1 MRPRWRK
8 YLPGWPAVL
17 LVPAVLA
24 VWIMLG
30 IFAPEKGLPGSRGFP
45 FDFAVRWEEYE
56 MNPQLFANLRKHFP
70 QEYSQYSEENLP
82 ILRRPVRGSGFQI
95 SWFLIDLVIALAV
108 AWVLAMI
115 VDRVLFPL
123 ARRRSSK
130 EPDRRESNSSTT
142 RG

>member
-1 MRPRWRK
+1 MRLRWRK

-24 VWIMLG
+24 VWIMLC

-95 SWFLIDLVIALAV
+95 HWFLIDLIIALTA
-108 AWVLAMI
+108 AYLFAMA
-115 VDRVLFPL
+115 VDRLVFPL
-123 ARRRSSK
+123 V
-130 EPDRRESNSSTT
+130 
-142 RG
+142 RGQGTKKFG